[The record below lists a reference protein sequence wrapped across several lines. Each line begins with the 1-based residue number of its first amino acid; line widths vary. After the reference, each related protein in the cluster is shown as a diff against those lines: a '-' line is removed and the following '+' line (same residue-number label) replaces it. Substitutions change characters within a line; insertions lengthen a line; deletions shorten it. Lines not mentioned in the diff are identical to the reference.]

1 MGRVRVLCFSFVLGG
16 ILAGGCR
23 FFCAQMLKLKIFL
36 ENSCV
41 TKKLAYLYTMTNAQN
56 NTTMKLIKKNDRLTQ
71 LKKGRKVVFEI
82 LQSRKSKFTSFQHGL
97 AIVTDCETLE
107 QCLQATE
114 KRLQF
119 LNAEFKNRLV

>member
-1 MGRVRVLCFSFVLGG
+1 MCFSFVLGG

-23 FFCAQMLKLKIFL
+23 FFCAQMLKFKIFL

-82 LQSRKSKFTSFQHGL
+82 LQSRNSKFTSFQHGL

>member
-1 MGRVRVLCFSFVLGG
+1 MQKV
-16 ILAGGCR
+16 AQCR
-23 FFCAQMLKLKIFL
+23 KLH
-36 ENSCV
+36 
-41 TKKLAYLYTMTNAQN
+41 YLYTMTNAS
-56 NTTMKLIKKNDRLTQ
+56 NTTIKLIKKNDRLTQ

-82 LQSRKSKFTSFQHGL
+82 LQSRKSEFTSFQHGL

>member
-1 MGRVRVLCFSFVLGG
+1 
-16 ILAGGCR
+16 
-23 FFCAQMLKLKIFL
+23 
-36 ENSCV
+36 
-41 TKKLAYLYTMTNAQN
+41 MTNAQN

-107 QCLQATE
+107 QCLQATK